1 MKWEGQVDFDDVSGE
16 MLLPYVSEDVTWDQ
30 MEVKLT
36 AKESGDPSHKR
47 ALQFLQKE
55 MPVVREA
62 LKTFTEE
69 IYLK

>member
-36 AKESGDPSHKR
+36 AMESGDPSHKR